1 MRAMPAPPQI
11 GNGSVGSR
19 GPAPSGAPRSQSQVL
34 GAKRSQIVFFGTPEF
49 AVPTLDALA
58 AAGRLPA
65 AVVTQPARPAGR
77 GQRTQDSPVAR
88 WALAHDLPLLRPER
102 VREPGFLDELRAV
115 VGGAPDVA
123 IVVAFGQIFPRALL
137 DLPRHGCIN
146 LHASLLPRY
155 RGAAPIQAAIAAGE
169 RRTGVS
175 TMQMEA
181 GLDSGPVLLQRE
193 VEIGPAE
200 TAGELAP
207 RLAAIGGALVVETLE
222 RLAVGD
228 LAARP
233 QDAELATYAPRLSR
247 ESGAVDWSLPATE
260 LYDRLRAYTPWPGLT
275 AELRGRPVKLVWA
288 VPIVGDWLSFVPRT
302 GDWLREAPEGDG
314 PQDQTEPGP
323 IVPASAADAA
333 AVPGTYLGL
342 VDGRAAVACGAG
354 TALAILSL
362 QRPGKRALQAAD
374 FVNGERLLRGES
386 FG

>member
-1 MRAMPAPPQI
+1 MRAMPAPP
-11 GNGSVGSR
+11 
-19 GPAPSGAPRSQSQVL
+19 
-34 GAKRSQIVFFGTPEF
+34 QIVFFGTPEF

-115 VGGAPDVA
+115 VGGVPGLPGLPDIA
-123 IVVAFGQIFPRALL
+123 IVVAFGQIFPPALL
-137 DLPRHGCIN
+137 DLPRQGCIN

-207 RLAAIGGALVVETLE
+207 RLAAIGGDLVVETLE
-222 RLAVGD
+222 RLARGD

-233 QDAELATYAPRLSR
+233 QAAELATYAPRLSR
-247 ESGAVDWSLPATE
+247 ESGAVDWSLPAPE

-288 VPIVGDWLSFVPRT
+288 VPIVGYGLRLVPRT

-314 PQDQTEPGP
+314 PQDQTEPVP
-323 IVPASAADAA
+323 IVPTSATAADAA
-333 AVPGTYLGL
+333 APGTYLGL
-342 VDGRAAVACGAG
+342 ADGRAAVACGAG

-362 QRPGKRALQAAD
+362 QRPGKRALPAAD